1 MGQFG
6 DSAQGEALDT
16 ANKPGPPP
24 NAPPQRQGQGVCVTL
39 WPWSTHIMYKSGDC
53 RSSRLCN
60 TLALV
65 NTCYVS
71 SSVGQS
77 KFVLP
82 EGEHCNKACQK
93 SNQSQTSPQRQRA
106 PSRRE
111 GNGARLGRSV
121 LLGGTE

>member
-1 MGQFG
+1 
-6 DSAQGEALDT
+6 
-16 ANKPGPPP
+16 
-24 NAPPQRQGQGVCVTL
+24 
-39 WPWSTHIMYKSGDC
+39 MYKSGDC

-111 GNGARLGRSV
+111 GPPLPPPPSLRSV
-121 LLGGTE
+121 LPNLSPC